1 MTEPLRL
8 VVIVG
13 SVREGRFG
21 PTVASWFAGEA
32 AWRGDFDVALVDLAD
47 SAGAL
52 VARLDAADA
61 IVVVTPE
68 YNHGYPGPLKTA
80 IDAASSEW
88 HAKPVAFVSYGGV
101 SGGLRSVEQ
110 LRLVFAEL
118 HAVTIRATVSFH
130 RAHSQFDERGVPRD
144 PAAASA
150 AAAALLDQLAWW
162 AHALR
167 EARAIR
173 PYGSYDQLPLAAGTR
188 PARTVSA

>member
-1 MTEPLRL
+1 MPDALRL
-8 VVIVG
+8 AVIVA

-21 PTVASWFAGEA
+21 PTVAGWFAHEA
-32 AWRGDFDVALVDLAD
+32 ARRGDFAVELVDLAD
-47 SAGAL
+47 PACAFA
-52 VARLDAADA
+52 ARIDLADA

-80 IDAASSEW
+80 IDSTSSEW
-88 HAKPVAFVSYGGV
+88 HAKPIAFVAYGGL

-130 RAHSQFDERGVPRD
+130 RAHDQFDERGRPRD
-144 PAAASA
+144 PEAAGAAAAS
-150 AAAALLDQLAWW
+150 LLDQLAWW

-173 PYGSYDQLPLAAGTR
+173 PYGSYDQLRLAAGTR